1 MQYFEYL
8 SPKKMIFFLFSS
20 LFFLFPH
27 FLDAKE
33 MLVERKIKWN
43 NSTNFKNLPH
53 FEGEIFLKNQESTPV
68 FSEILDLDGE
78 EFLSAQ
84 LIFEDFKRLDFPSIA
99 SLGNFPSNFSLRTYP
114 AFEKGKSK
122 LIIQIDAIKQ
132 NGNELLI
139 LQSFKLQINTK
150 AAFRK
155 ISLKKSAAN
164 SVLASGDWYK
174 IATTQNGIH
183 RIDYNGLKNMGIN
196 PDLIDP
202 RKIKF
207 YGNGAGM
214 LPTPNSAFRYDDLNE
229 VSIQVKGEE
238 DGKFNSND
246 FILFFGESQID
257 QWIYNKQSGTYGH
270 QSNLYSDTTYYFLT
284 VSAENG
290 KRISKI
296 NSESTFTQES
306 SEADYT
312 YLYENEKSNLT
323 KSGKVWLGEE
333 FDRVNTQS
341 FNLSIPNLISSQ
353 PLRMLSSA
361 TSRSIVPSTFAVT
374 VNGAN
379 VLVHN
384 MGITIGGYEKPF
396 TSGLNYVA
404 AEFTVSNQTLNVTYA
419 YNKPASGSIG
429 WLDFFEIVARVNL
442 KNSSGNF
449 VFKDKKSIA
458 SAAKTK
464 FNISTNRTLN
474 VWDITNPVVP
484 FEIEGVFSQNNYSI
498 VCNTDSLR
506 EFAVVDGSNFLQPK
520 IIGKILNQNLH
531 ALSPAHGLIITHPD
545 FVEEAN
551 RLAKFHKE
559 NDGLDIHVI
568 NIQQI
573 YNEFSSGSQDL
584 TALRDFLKI
593 FYEKTLSGSVKLSDV
608 MLFGRASYD
617 YKYRIKVNSNFVPA
631 FQSFESFDPTTSYC
645 SDDYICFLDENEGNW
660 DRDGDPGEL
669 MDIGLGRLPVSSASE
684 AAEMVDKF
692 ISYTKETSFGDW
704 RNRMVFMADDED
716 FNAHQNQSNNLAN
729 SVGNRFPEYNLQKI
743 FLDAYPREITAGG
756 ARYPEANK
764 AMNNAIEKGCLIFN
778 YTGHGGE
785 VGLTAERVMGIED
798 INAWS
803 NKNKLPLFVTA
814 TCEFSRFDDPSRI
827 SAGEMVLLNPK
838 GGGIGLF
845 TTVRLVYSG
854 QNEILNSRFFDNV
867 GLDSASQLNPPR
879 LGDVLMKTK
888 NSYLDKN
895 TRNFTFLGD
904 PFLKMS
910 YPKNEIIPTE
920 INGISILQFNDT
932 IKALEKV
939 TISGKLIDKKGVL
952 MSDFDGEIFPT
963 LFDKSETY
971 KTLVNNPE
979 QSNPMEFRMQNNV
992 LYRGKASVN
1001 DGLFSFTFIVPKDIS
1016 YQFGFGKFSAYANN
1030 GVFDAS
1036 GYSNSLIIGGTS
1048 DSIGSDKTG
1057 PELKLFMNDDKF
1069 VNGGLTDENPTFIA
1083 KLFDEN
1089 GINTTGRG
1097 IGRDLTLVLN
1107 NENSKAIVVNDYYQA
1122 TINSYQ
1128 SGEVRYKFKNLPV
1141 GKHTLRFRSYDAY
1154 NNPAES
1160 SLDFEIKPAGKPSIQ
1175 HVLNYPNPFTRS
1187 TVFHFDHNQAGQ
1199 DISVSIQI
1207 FTVNGQLI
1215 KTLDYDG
1222 YAEGNHF
1229 SELSWN
1235 GNDEYGDKL
1244 ANGVYIYKVKFR
1256 VSGQKPIEQFQKLVV
1271 IN

>member
-8 SPKKMIFFLFSS
+8 SPKKMKIFLFSS
-20 LFFLFPH
+20 LFFLFSH
-27 FLDAKE
+27 FLEAKE
-33 MLVERKIKWN
+33 ILVERKINWK
-43 NSTNFKNLPH
+43 NSSNFKNLPH
-53 FEGEIFLKNQESTPV
+53 FEGEIFLKNQESVPV
-68 FSEILDLDGE
+68 FSEILDLNGE

-99 SLGNFPSNFSLRTYP
+99 SMGNFPSNFSIRTYP

-122 LIIQIDAIKQ
+122 LIVQIDAIKQ
-132 NGNELLI
+132 NANDLLI

-150 AAFRK
+150 PAIK
-155 ISLKKSAAN
+155 KVSLKKAAAN
-164 SVLASGDWYK
+164 SVLASGDWFK

-183 RIDYNGLKNMGIN
+183 RIDYNGLRTMGIN

-229 VSIQVKGEE
+229 ISIQVKGEE
-238 DGKFNSND
+238 DGKFNTND
-246 FILFFGESQID
+246 FILFYGESQID
-257 QWIYNKQSGTYGH
+257 QWIFNKQSGTYSH

-284 VSAENG
+284 VSNENG

-312 YLYENEKSNLT
+312 YLYENERSNLT
-323 KSGKVWLGEE
+323 KSGKVWVGEE
-333 FDRVNTQS
+333 FDRVTSQS
-341 FNLSIPNLISSQ
+341 FNLSIPNLIIAQ

-374 VNGAN
+374 INGSN
-379 VLVHN
+379 VLSHN

-449 VFKDKKSIA
+449 VFRDKKSIA

-464 FNISTNRTLN
+464 FNINTNRTLN
-474 VWDITNPVVP
+474 VWDVTNAVNP
-484 FEIEGVFSQNNYSI
+484 FEIEGSFAASNYSFT
-498 VCNTDSLR
+498 CNTDSLR
-506 EFAVVDGSNFLQPK
+506 EFAVIDGSNFLQPK

-531 ALSPAHGLIITHPD
+531 ALSPAHGLILTHPD
-545 FVEEAN
+545 FFDEAS

-584 TALRDFLKI
+584 TALRDFLKM
-593 FYEKTLSGSVKLSDV
+593 FYEKTLTGSIKLADV

-669 MDIGLGRLPVSSASE
+669 MDIGLGRLPISSASE

-704 RNRMVFMADDED
+704 RNKMVFMADDED
-716 FNAHQNQSNNLAN
+716 FNAHQNQSNSLAN
-729 SVGNRFPEYNLQKI
+729 NVGNRFPEYNIQKI

-756 ARYPEANK
+756 ARYPDANK

-785 VGLTAERVMGIED
+785 VGLTAERVMGVED

-803 NKNKLPLFVTA
+803 NKTKLPLFVTA
-814 TCEFSRFDDPSRI
+814 TCEFSRFDDPSRV
-827 SAGEMVLLNPK
+827 SAGEMVLLNPN

-867 GLDSASQLNPPR
+867 GLDSVSQLNPPR

-920 INGISILQFNDT
+920 INGVSILQFNDT

-939 TISGKLIDKKGVL
+939 TISGKLVDKKGVL

-963 LFDKSETY
+963 LFDKSENY

-1016 YQFGFGKFSAYANN
+1016 YQFGYGKFSAYASN
-1030 GVFDAS
+1030 GVSDAS

-1057 PELKLFMNDDKF
+1057 PELKLFMNDEKF

-1128 SGEVRYKFKNLPV
+1128 SGEVRYKFKNLPI